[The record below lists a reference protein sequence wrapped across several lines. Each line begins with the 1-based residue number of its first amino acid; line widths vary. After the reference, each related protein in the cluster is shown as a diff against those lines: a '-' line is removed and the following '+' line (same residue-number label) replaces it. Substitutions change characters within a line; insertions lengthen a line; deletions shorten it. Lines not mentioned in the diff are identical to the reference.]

1 MKVTKTDNQD
11 LILKNKIELFFK
23 NSMANKKNKGVCE
36 VKDIMSVVTDK
47 WSLFVIYNLGYYQT
61 LRFNELKKNI
71 KGVSSR
77 MLSVTLKKLENHEV
91 VTRKV
96 FAEVPPR
103 VEYTLTPF
111 GKELANK
118 AVDLNAWFL
127 NFEKI

>member
-23 NSMANKKNKGVCE
+23 NSMANKKNTGVCV

-127 NFEKI
+127 NFESI